1 MSKEPTSDDDF
12 SSTIKLI
19 KEYQESVKKSI
30 GDDFSEGRVR
40 NIIEQAIDPDFNV
53 SFNAKQ
59 VLKGMGANILPT
71 LVRILDEEQGD
82 PVRIV
87 ILETFGNSGDKAS
100 FVVPILIKMIEE
112 DNNERI
118 RSISIG
124 VLNAIIKETE
134 YIIPIFLRALKNDT
148 SSDVQRNAEFCLIRR
163 AKESGHENI
172 SDLVKSLY
180 PDSSE
185 DYIASGAIEILI
197 ARFVAKGDEYFGD
210 GNVPVE
216 DLTMAEKFF
225 SWAIRLNPGPLKEWI
240 EHRLLFIY
248 DKVGIKKSG

>member
-112 DNNERI
+112 D
-118 RSISIG
+118 
-124 VLNAIIKETE
+124 
-134 YIIPIFLRALKNDT
+134 
-148 SSDVQRNAEFCLIRR
+148 
-163 AKESGHENI
+163 
-172 SDLVKSLY
+172 
-180 PDSSE
+180 
-185 DYIASGAIEILI
+185 
-197 ARFVAKGDEYFGD
+197 
-210 GNVPVE
+210 
-216 DLTMAEKFF
+216 
-225 SWAIRLNPGPLKEWI
+225 
-240 EHRLLFIY
+240 
-248 DKVGIKKSG
+248 